1 MRATERVV
9 IPKRGAMLGN
19 FGVATVNEHET
30 WVTVGEGMYQADK
43 ITEGADGSVF
53 AGRILWSK
61 PKQTRRRGSQDS
73 VEYLQFFIGIA
84 INWGVRRFASWSRI
98 PLTILALVGLAA
110 FPIGTVFGG
119 LILRAFCS
127 PRQPKLLSKKYER
140 IVKATPEMNDP
151 TSAATWLFV
160 FLLIV
165 LVLAI
170 LLVSQIPPEIR
181 HTR

>member
-61 PKQTRRRGSQDS
+61 PNKLAGGDR
-73 VEYLQFFIGIA
+73 
-84 INWGVRRFASWSRI
+84 RI
-98 PLTILALVGLAA
+98 P
-110 FPIGTVFGG
+110 
-119 LILRAFCS
+119 
-127 PRQPKLLSKKYER
+127 
-140 IVKATPEMNDP
+140 
-151 TSAATWLFV
+151 
-160 FLLIV
+160 
-165 LVLAI
+165 
-170 LLVSQIPPEIR
+170 
-181 HTR
+181 